1 MFYIKREKL
10 INCFV
15 TLVKKGHLLIIG
27 NPGSGKTWLMVNVAK
42 KLSEENIPNL
52 IIRADSIQVDS
63 ISDFKRVLRINN
75 PIEEALNYISG
86 GKRSILFIDALD
98 AARSEAKQSIYRQ
111 FINLV
116 LTRCKDWFIVASI
129 RTYDAKHSREL
140 LSLFPSGTTD
150 VSQEFRLTNIRYRH
164 LYVPLLSESE
174 INEVLEQIP
183 SLKAVYEKASIKQKE
198 LFNIPFN
205 IWLLD
210 QLIQEGIP
218 IDKLSDIQTAVQLFG
233 LYWEYRITKKDDSED
248 RKNILRKAASTMVKN
263 NSLSVDEKD
272 IYIEGLSE
280 TYKGLLSDQLLIP
293 VSKSEQRIAFGH
305 NMLFDYAVSRL
316 LIQEDPKEAFQ
327 FLIEDQSRPI
337 FLRPSID
344 YYFARLW
351 YDDRSLFWQIFWY
364 FVYES
369 KEEYL
374 RILPILTI
382 INEISSID
390 DFQPILENIRNKA
403 HPKYQIHL
411 LVIKRIFQTLKS
423 VRGDLFPKRDE
434 IWIDIIFQLKDLLDV
449 AFIDDYVRI
458 LKIIVD
464 KWDKWENNERHKIAV
479 VARSLLQWAWNP
491 PEDLNQ
497 NQIQQL
503 NEVIAVWGIPQVCK
517 TYGEN
522 SQESRK
528 ILTRVLERLGPTS
541 TISEIYR
548 LVHEIEKIWPYDPE
562 FIVSIYESVFS
573 YEETSEDI
581 TFMGSGV
588 LTLTSTRRQ
597 DYSMCYYS
605 LAEDFPKFLN
615 ASPLFATMAMI
626 KAINAL
632 VKRTEI
638 SRYSDGS
645 KLQAVTFPFL
655 EITAR
660 YLADGSWVWD
670 QNDFNGERSK
680 ILSSFDNYILEVSK
694 DKSKR
699 ELLNNLIRQIAE
711 MNEVAV
717 IWRHLLKTAV
727 RNPEIFTPILYPLFL
742 AEPILT
748 GIDTNYEIGE
758 LIKNGFNY
766 LTAEQKKAV
775 ETTIL
780 QLPKNAKDKKK
791 QSLETIRNRLLACIP
806 EEYIQEEE
814 SKNILA
820 ELKKKKE
827 VPENIPHFRRGEVTS
842 KPYTEEDWLKEKGVD
857 LDKPFNKKLLALSGP
872 VKEFHN
878 QYMNKIPELKEC
890 ENIFPKIIELKK
902 ALEDT
907 SIQYDEYVKES
918 ALTHL
923 ASACEI
929 ITRNSKIPDD
939 HQLLKFAEEIFQLA
953 GRDPSPQFDEKY
965 HAEFDHPHWSP
976 APRIEAAQGIMHLV
990 RRKEFATESNLK
1002 LIQEL
1007 SKDKVPAVRFHIVR
1021 QLLSLYH
1028 TAQEEMWDIAENI
1041 AKVENMNGV
1050 LTALAASISG
1060 VAVVQTDRIL
1070 DIFEIICERQSSEK
1084 REQATLVDPCIST
1097 ITALFITQNNER
1109 SNQILRRY
1117 EEAPLLHASE
1127 LRRIVLTA
1135 VEYLLV
1141 GIAKEW
1147 KEKPEE
1153 VRARAREILS
1163 RALDSSK
1170 KGFEEL
1176 QEKYGDTW
1184 TESRQK
1190 ETKDIYDIVDTV
1202 GTWLYFKADINE
1214 NLRKQDKL
1222 ILNDKQRGEYYREI
1236 KPLIKKVIGVGSIS
1250 GLLLHARTAHHL
1262 MELCNGVL
1270 KYDPAG
1276 IIEIAEELC
1285 KASAPYYTLD
1295 SMAIREVVKLTETC
1309 MADYK
1314 EILQNKENLMHLTGL
1329 LNIFVEAGWPE
1340 AIQLATKLDEI
1351 WR

>member
-1 MFYIKREKL
+1 
-10 INCFV
+10 V

-27 NPGSGKTWLMVNVAK
+27 NPGSGKTWLMTNVAK
-42 KLSEENIPNL
+42 KLSNENIPNL
-52 IIRADSIQVDS
+52 IIRADSIQVNS
-63 ISDFKRVLRINN
+63 ISDFKRVLGINN

-86 GKRSILFIDALD
+86 GKLSILFIDALD

-116 LTRCKDWFIVASI
+116 LTRCKDWFVVASI

-140 LSLFPSGTTD
+140 LNLFPSGTTD
-150 VSQEFRLTNIRYRH
+150 VPQEFRLTDIRYRH

-205 IWLLD
+205 IWLFD

-248 RKNILRKAASTMVKN
+248 RKNILRKAASTMIKN

-316 LIQEDPKEAFQ
+316 LIQEDSKEAFQ

-351 YDDRSLFWQIFWY
+351 YDDRPLFWQIFWY

-390 DFQPILENIRNKA
+390 DFQPILESIRNKA

-411 LVIKRIFQTLKS
+411 LVIKRIFQTSKS
-423 VRGDLFPKRDE
+423 VKGDLLPKRDE
-434 IWIDIIFQLKDLLDV
+434 IWIDIIFQLKDLLNV

-458 LKIIVD
+458 LKITVD
-464 KWDKWENNERHKIAV
+464 KWDRWESNERHKIAV
-479 VARSLLQWAWNP
+479 AARSLLQWAWKP

-497 NQIQQL
+497 NQIQRL

-522 SQESRK
+522 PQESRK

-548 LVHEIEKIWPYDPE
+548 LVHEIDKIWSYDPE
-562 FIVSIYESVFS
+562 FIVSIYESVFN

-581 TFMGSGV
+581 TFMGGGV
-588 LTLTSTRRQ
+588 LTLTSTRKQ

-615 ASPLFATMAMI
+615 ARPLFATKAMI

-638 SRYSDGS
+638 SRYSDS
-645 KLQAVTFPFL
+645 SNLQSLTFPFF
-655 EITAR
+655 EITAK
-660 YLADGSWVWD
+660 YLADGSYVWD
-670 QNDFNGERSK
+670 QNDFNRERSK
-680 ILSSFDNYILEVSK
+680 ILSSFDNYILEISK

-727 RNPEIFTPILYPLFL
+727 RNPKIFVPILYPLFL
-742 AEPILT
+742 ADPILT

-766 LTAEQKKAV
+766 LATEQKRAV

-780 QLPKNAKDKKK
+780 QLPKNAKNKKK
-791 QSLETIRNRLLACIP
+791 QGLETIRNKLLACIP

-814 SKNILA
+814 TKNILA

-827 VPENIPHFRRGEVTS
+827 VPENIPHFRMGEVTS
-842 KPYTEEDWLKEKGVD
+842 RPYTEEDWLKERGVD
-857 LDKPFNKKLLALSGP
+857 LDNPFNKKLLDLSNP

-878 QYMNKIPELKEC
+878 QYMNKTPELKEC
-890 ENIFPKIIELKK
+890 EDIFPKMIELKK

-907 SIQYDEYVKES
+907 SIQYDNHVKES

-923 ASACEI
+923 ASACE
-929 ITRNSKIPDD
+929 TVARNSKIPND

-953 GRDPSPQFDEKY
+953 GQDPSPQFDEKY

-1028 TAQEEMWDIAENI
+1028 TAQKEMWNIAENI
-1041 AKVENMNGV
+1041 AKVENTNGV

-1060 VAVVQTDRIL
+1060 VAGVQTDRVL
-1070 DIFEIICERQSSEK
+1070 DILEIICERQSSEK

-1109 SNQILRRY
+1109 SNQILKRY

-1163 RALDSSK
+1163 RVLESSK

-1184 TESRQK
+1184 TEMRQK
-1190 ETKDIYDIVDTV
+1190 ETKDIYDIVDAV
-1202 GTWLYFKADINE
+1202 GTWLYFKADISE

-1222 ILNDKQRGEYYREI
+1222 ILNDGQREEYYREI
-1236 KPLIKKVIGVGSIS
+1236 KPLIKKVIAVGSIRGS
-1250 GLLLHARTAHHL
+1250 LLHASTAHHL

-1276 IIEIAEELC
+1276 VIEIAEELC
-1285 KASAPYYTLD
+1285 KASAPYGYALD
-1295 SMAIREVVKLTETC
+1295 SMAIKEVVKLVETC

-1314 EILQNKENLMHLTGL
+1314 ELLQDKKNLMHLTGL

>member
-1 MFYIKREKL
+1 
-10 INCFV
+10 V

-63 ISDFKRVLRINN
+63 ISDFKRVLGINN
-75 PIEEALNYISG
+75 PIEGTLNYISG

-129 RTYDAKHSREL
+129 RTYDAKHSHEL

-150 VSQEFRLTNIRYRH
+150 VPQEFRLPEIRYRH

-183 SLKAVYEKASIKQKE
+183 SLKAVYERAPIKQKE
-198 LFNIPFN
+198 LFSIPFY

-248 RKNILRKAASTMVKN
+248 RKNILRKATSTMVKN

-272 IYIEGLSE
+272 IYIKGLSE
-280 TYKGLLSDQLLIP
+280 TCKRLLSDQLLIP

-316 LIQEDPKEAFQ
+316 LIQEDPKAAFQ

-351 YDDRSLFWQIFWY
+351 YDDCPLFWQIFWY

-382 INEISSID
+382 VNEISSID
-390 DFQPILENIRNKA
+390 DFQPILESIRNEN

-411 LVIKRIFQTLKS
+411 LVIKRIFQTFKS
-423 VRGDLFPKRDE
+423 VKGDLSPKRDE
-434 IWIDIIFQLKDLLDV
+434 IWIDIIFQLKDLLNV
-449 AFIDDYVRI
+449 AFIDEYVRI
-458 LKIIVD
+458 LKILVD

-479 VARSLLQWAWNP
+479 AARSLLQWAWKP
-491 PEDLNQ
+491 PENLNQ

-522 SQESRK
+522 PQESRK
-528 ILTRVLERLGPTS
+528 ILTRVLERLGPAS
-541 TISEIYR
+541 TINEIYR
-548 LVHEIEKIWPYDPE
+548 LVHEIDKIWPYDPE
-562 FIVSIYESVFS
+562 FIVSIYDSVFS
-573 YEETSEDI
+573 YEETSENI
-581 TFMGSGV
+581 TFIGRGV

-605 LAEDFPKFLN
+605 LAENFSKFLN
-615 ASPLFATMAMI
+615 TNPLFATEAMS

-645 KLQAVTFPFL
+645 KPQAVTFPFF
-655 EITAR
+655 EITAK
-660 YLADGSWVWD
+660 YLADGSNGWD
-670 QNDFNGERSK
+670 QNDFNSERSK
-680 ILSSFDNYILEVSK
+680 ILSSFDEYILEVSK

-711 MNEVAV
+711 MNEIAV

-727 RNPEIFTPILYPLFL
+727 RNPEIFAPILYPLFL

-748 GIDTNYEIGE
+748 GRDTDDEIGE

-766 LTAEQKKAV
+766 LTTKQKKAV

-791 QSLETIRNRLLACIP
+791 QVLETRNRLLACIP

-814 SKNILA
+814 TKNILE

-827 VPENIPHFRRGEVTS
+827 VTENIPHFRMGEFTS
-842 KPYTEEDWLKEKGVD
+842 RSYTEEDWLKEKGVD
-857 LDKPFNKKLLALSGP
+857 LDNPFNKKLLDLSNP

-890 ENIFPKIIELKK
+890 EDIYPKMIELKK

-923 ASACEI
+923 ASACETI
-929 ITRNSKIPDD
+929 VRNHKIPND
-939 HQLLKFAEEIFQLA
+939 HGLLKFAEETFQLA
-953 GRDPSPQFDEKY
+953 GRDPSPQFDEEY
-965 HAEFDHPHWSP
+965 HAEFDLPHWSP
-976 APRIEAAQGIMHLV
+976 APRIETAQGIMHLI

-1021 QLLSLYH
+1021 QLLSLYY
-1028 TAQEEMWDIAENI
+1028 TAQEKMWDIAENI
-1041 AKVENMNGV
+1041 AKVENTNGV
-1050 LTALAASISG
+1050 LTALAASISRAAG
-1060 VAVVQTDRIL
+1060 VQTDRVL
-1070 DIFEIICERQSSEK
+1070 DIFEIICKRQSLEK
-1084 REQATLVDPCIST
+1084 RERATLVDPCIST
-1097 ITALFITQNNER
+1097 ITALFITQKNER
-1109 SNQILRRY
+1109 SNKILKGY
-1117 EEAPLLHASE
+1117 EERPLLHASK

-1153 VRARAREILS
+1153 VRARAKEILS
-1163 RALDSSK
+1163 RVLDSSK

-1202 GTWLYFKADINE
+1202 GTWLYFKADISE
-1214 NLRKQDKL
+1214 N
-1222 ILNDKQRGEYYREI
+1222 LNDKQREEYYREI
-1236 KPLIKKVIGVGSIS
+1236 NPLIKKVIAVGSTRGS
-1250 GLLLHARTAHHL
+1250 LLHASTAHHL
-1262 MELCNGVL
+1262 MKLCNGVL

-1276 IIEIAEELC
+1276 VIEISEELC
-1285 KASAPYYTLD
+1285 KTSAPYGYTLD
-1295 SMAIREVVKLTETC
+1295 SMAIREVVKLVKTC

-1314 EILQNKENLMHLTGL
+1314 EILQNKENIVHLTGL